1 MESSTVYSKCIQL
14 NKIAIKYENDG
25 NFGGAIV
32 KYYEMSFYLFE
43 LLNRFFV
50 QKTLT
55 QNIYKTIAYILARI
69 NQRCHMLDDL
79 TRHGQHLGAIQDL
92 FTNISTILPPPQQQ
106 QQQRRVNIMD
116 LQELPEGLT
125 LTQPHEQSTFVNIIG
140 HYNVKIEIQKIL
152 NILINTNPV
161 VKQLKNEM
169 HLTNTNILFYGPP
182 GTGKTSLANAIA
194 HQLQWPMFVVKLG
207 NLFSAFVSET
217 EKRVENIFSWLLKQ
231 KKILLFIDEIE
242 SLLGERRASEEN
254 YEMRIKASF
263 LTSIDDLNKQNNDI
277 IIVGA
282 TNLLQFLDEAFRRR
296 FRYII
301 HVPLPDLSEI
311 IELFQFYLRKI
322 NHTLNESDLLQLFP
336 NKFNN
341 YISHSDIANLCK
353 KYEFE
358 YLDYIQIQIQ
368 NNQIKYQILPN
379 IKKCENFKHV
389 TIESAA
395 ELGGNRE
402 MPFEAEILDQM
413 CVNFSIDNFK
423 IIDDLKDIIKQKI
436 VKQQS

>member
-1 MESSTVYSKCIQL
+1 MENPNVYSKCIQL

-32 KYYEMSFYLFE
+32 KYYELGFYLFE
-43 LLNRFFV
+43 LLNRFFA

-55 QNIYKTIAYILARI
+55 QNIYKTIAYTLARI
-69 NQRCHMLDDL
+69 NQRCHELDDL
-79 TRHGQHLGAIQDL
+79 TRHGQHLGAIQDI
-92 FTNISTILPPPQQQ
+92 FTNISTILPQQQ
-106 QQQRRVNIMD
+106 QQQRVNIMD

-125 LTQPHEQSTFVNIIG
+125 LTQPYEQSTFVNIIG
-140 HYNVKIEIQKIL
+140 HNNVKIEIQKIL

-161 VKQLKNEM
+161 VEQLKNEM

-207 NLFSAFVSET
+207 NLFSAYVGET
-217 EKRVENIFSWLLKQ
+217 EKRVENIFSWLLQQ

-242 SLLGERRASEEN
+242 SLLGERRANEEN
-254 YEMRIKASF
+254 YEMRIKDSF

-277 IIVGA
+277 IIIGA
-282 TNLLQFLDEAFRRR
+282 TNLLFIVDEACRRR
-296 FRYII
+296 FSYII
-301 HVPLPDLSEI
+301 HVPLPNLLEI
-311 IELFQFYLRKI
+311 IELFQFYLHKI
-322 NHTLNESDLLQLFP
+322 NHTLNENDLLQPFP

-358 YLDYIQIQIQ
+358 YLNYIQIQIQ
-368 NNQIKYQILPN
+368 NNQIKYQILPSA
-379 IKKCENFKHV
+379 KKCDNYKRV
-389 TIESAA
+389 TIESTA
-395 ELGGNRE
+395 ELGGNQQ
-402 MPFEAEILDQM
+402 MPFEKEIFDQI
-413 CVNFSIDNFK
+413 CVNFSIDSFK
-423 IIDDLKDIIKQKI
+423 IISDLKDIIEQKMSI
-436 VKQQS
+436 NNHE